1 MPDLTTNIKRFS
13 AATILSS
20 ALLLFLIQ
28 PIVSKSILGWFGG
41 APNVWT
47 TCMLFFQSVLVLGYA
62 YAHLLSSLPMRRQV
76 VIHLCVLVAA
86 LVTLPV
92 VADTSWQ
99 PDPSSNPTLA
109 ILQLLL
115 IHVGMS
121 YFVLSTT
128 GPLVQSWFARSLNA
142 GTPYRLYAL
151 SSVGSLVALIAY
163 PLFVEVMFDTTQQGW
178 IWSAGFLGFAIC
190 ITILG
195 RYCFR
200 AAQPYQATQDND
212 QSESTA
218 LLEKTPPR
226 QLLKWI
232 ALACLPSIL
241 LLAITDQL
249 TQDVAVTPFLW
260 VLPLAIYLL
269 SFIICFDRPAWFNRS
284 WYATATAL
292 LILILSLL
300 YIRESVDAFF
310 GGSLLQSL
318 AESLIGTTAL
328 MAATL
333 FAICMLC
340 HGELYQLRP
349 VKRKLTQ
356 YYVAISIGGA
366 LGGFFVSIICPVL
379 FTQYHEFHLGL
390 VIAFSAAAVLLLRL
404 ILDKPAVTQLAV
416 ALPVGLAFGIVLV
429 SQWGMTQTDA
439 LVATRNFYGV
449 LQVTTTAATD
459 TTPAVKEMRHGRVVH
474 GAQLLNPLLLRE
486 PTTYYGRKSGIGLV
500 FNTLYNVGIS
510 GTPAPLDIAAVG
522 LGTGTLAIYPT
533 NIDRMTYFEI
543 NPDVIRLAKEHFTF
557 LQSAAANVKTTT
569 IDGRLGVATLPPRST
584 DLLILD
590 AFSSDSI
597 PTHLLT
603 VEAFEIYLD
612 RLRTDGV
619 ICIHISNQHL
629 DLTPVLAGIAARF
642 DLSIRTVQSQGK
654 VTTTESTDDALW
666 CILTTNAVVL
676 ASLDHH
682 VSMNRVAPESAI
694 TPWTDQYS
702 NLLGILK

>member
-13 AATILSS
+13 ATTILSS

-47 TCMLFFQSVLVLGYA
+47 TCMLFFQSVLVLGYV
-62 YAHLLSSLPMRRQV
+62 YAHILNSLPMRRQI
-76 VIHLCVLVAA
+76 VIHMCVLLAA

-99 PDPSSNPTLA
+99 PAPSSNPTMA

-115 IHVGMS
+115 IHVGMA

-128 GPLVQSWFARSLNA
+128 GPLVQSWFAHSLTE

-151 SSVGSLVALIAY
+151 SSVGSLAALITY
-163 PLFVEVMFDTTQQGW
+163 PLVVEVMFDTTGQGW
-178 IWSAGFLGFAIC
+178 IWSTGFVVFALFIS
-190 ITILG
+190 ILG
-195 RYCFR
+195 LNCFR
-200 AAQPYQATQDND
+200 AAPTIQDI
-212 QSESTA
+212 SHPTSTPV
-218 LLEKTPPR
+218 LKKTPP
-226 QLLKWI
+226 QELLKWI
-232 ALACLPSIL
+232 TLACLPSIL

-260 VLPLAIYLL
+260 ILPLAIYLI
-269 SFIICFDRPAWFNRS
+269 SFIICFDRPAWFSRF
-284 WYATATAL
+284 WYATATTL
-292 LILILSLL
+292 LILVLSLL
-300 YIRESVDAFF
+300 YIRETVDTFF
-310 GGSLLQSL
+310 GGSLMQTL

-333 FAICMLC
+333 FTICMLC

-349 VKRKLTQ
+349 AKSKLTQ

-366 LGGFFVSIICPVL
+366 LGGFFVSIICPIL

-390 VIAFSAAAVLLLRL
+390 VIAFSGAAILLLRL
-404 ILDKPAVTQLAV
+404 IVDKPAAIQLAV
-416 ALPVGLAFGIVLV
+416 ALPVGLAFGIVLI
-429 SQWGMTQTDA
+429 SQWGMTRSDA
-439 LVATRNFYGV
+439 IIATRNFYGV
-449 LQVTTTAATD
+449 LQITTTAATD
-459 TTPAVKEMRHGRVVH
+459 KTPEVKEMRHGRVVQ

-500 FNTLYNVGIS
+500 FNTLNDVGIT
-510 GTPAPLDIAAVG
+510 GTPGPLNIAAVG

-533 NIDRMTYFEI
+533 SADQMTYFEI

-557 LQSAAANVKTTT
+557 LQSATANIKTTT
-569 IDGRLGVATLPPRST
+569 IDGRLGVATLPQHST

-603 VEAFEIYLD
+603 VEAFDIYLD
-612 RLRTDGV
+612 RLRTQGI
-619 ICIHISNQHL
+619 ICVHISNQHL
-629 DLTPVLAGIAARF
+629 DLTPVLAGIAAHFKLNLRM
-642 DLSIRTVQSQGK
+642 VQSYAK
-654 VTTTESTDDALW
+654 VTATQSTDNALW
-666 CILTTNAVVL
+666 CILTTNSVVL
-676 ASLDHH
+676 ASLDKQGSVLR
-682 VSMNRVAPESAI
+682 VSPENKI
-694 TPWTDQYS
+694 TPWTDHYS

>member
-1 MPDLTTNIKRFS
+1 
-13 AATILSS
+13 
-20 ALLLFLIQ
+20 
-28 PIVSKSILGWFGG
+28 
-41 APNVWT
+41 
-47 TCMLFFQSVLVLGYA
+47 MLFFQSVLVLGYA
-62 YAHLLSSLPMRRQV
+62 YAHMLSSLPMRRQV
-76 VIHLCVLVAA
+76 VIHMCVLLAA

-92 VADTSWQ
+92 VADASWQ

-128 GPLVQSWFARSLNA
+128 GPLVQSWFARSLTE

-151 SSVGSLVALIAY
+151 SSVGSLTALIAY
-163 PLFVEVMFDTTQQGW
+163 PLFVEVMFDTTGQGW
-178 IWSAGFLGFAIC
+178 IWSTGFIGFAIF
-190 ITILG
+190 IMILG
-195 RYCFR
+195 RNCFR
-200 AAQPYQATQDND
+200 AAPTTQDID
-212 QSESTA
+212 QTESA
-218 LLEKTPPR
+218 RHVEKTPPR

-260 VLPLAIYLL
+260 VLPLAIYLI
-269 SFIICFDRPAWFNRS
+269 SFIICFDRPAWFSRS
-284 WYATATAL
+284 WYAAATAL
-292 LILILSLL
+292 LILVLSLL

-310 GGSLLQSL
+310 GGSLMQTL
-318 AESLIGTTAL
+318 AESLIGTTVL

-340 HGELYQLRP
+340 HGELYRLRP
-349 VKRKLTQ
+349 AKSKLTQ

-404 ILDKPAVTQLAV
+404 ILDKPGVTQLAV
-416 ALPVGLAFGIVLV
+416 ALPVGLAFGIVLI
-429 SQWGMTQTDA
+429 SQWGMTRTDA

-449 LQVTTTAATD
+449 LQVTTTTATE
-459 TTPAVKEMRHGRVVH
+459 TTPGIKEMRHGRVVH

-510 GTPAPLDIAAVG
+510 GTPAPLNIAAVG

-543 NPDVIRLAKEHFTF
+543 NPDVIQLAKEHFTF
-557 LQSAAANVKTTT
+557 LQSAAANVQTIT
-569 IDGRLGVATLPPRST
+569 IDGRLGVATLPQHST

-603 VEAFEIYLD
+603 VEAFEIYLN

-642 DLSIRTVQSQGK
+642 DLSIRTVQSYEK
-654 VTTTESTDDALW
+654 ITTTESTDDALW
-666 CILTTNAVVL
+666 CILTTNSVVL
-676 ASLDHH
+676 ASLDHQ
-682 VSMNRVAPESAI
+682 VTVNRVAPESAI
-694 TPWTDQYS
+694 APWTDRYS

>member
-1 MPDLTTNIKRFS
+1 MPDFTTSIKRFS

-47 TCMLFFQSVLVLGYA
+47 TCMLFFQSVLVLGYT
-62 YAHLLSSLPMRRQV
+62 YAHLLSSLPLRRQI

-86 LVTLPV
+86 LLTLPV
-92 VADTSWQ
+92 IADVTWQ
-99 PDPSSNPTLA
+99 PDPASDPTLA

-128 GPLVQSWFARSLNA
+128 GPLVQSWFARSLTE

-151 SSVGSLVALIAY
+151 SSVGSLAALIAY
-163 PLFVEVMFDTTQQGW
+163 PLFVEVMFDTKKQGW
-178 IWSAGFLGFAIC
+178 IWSTGFIVFAIF

-195 RYCFR
+195 RNCFR
-200 AAQPYQATQDND
+200 AAAATQDIEPT
-212 QSESTA
+212 ESMPI
-218 LLEKTPPR
+218 LENTPPR
-226 QLLKWI
+226 KLLKWI
-232 ALACLPSIL
+232 GLACLPSIL

-260 VLPLAIYLL
+260 VLPLAIYLI
-269 SFIICFDRPAWFNRS
+269 SFIICFDRPAWFNRF
-284 WYATATAL
+284 WYAAATAL
-292 LILILSLL
+292 LILVLSLL
-300 YIRESVDAFF
+300 YIRESVDALL
-310 GGSLLQSL
+310 GGSLLQTL
-318 AESLIGTTAL
+318 ADSLIGTTAL

-333 FAICMLC
+333 FAVCMLC

-349 VKRKLTQ
+349 AKRKLTK
-356 YYVAISIGGA
+356 YYVAISVGGA
-366 LGGFFVSIICPVL
+366 LGGLFVSVICPL
-379 FTQYHEFHLGL
+379 IFTQYHEFHLGL
-390 VIAFSAAAVLLLRL
+390 VIAFSAAAILLLRL

-416 ALPVGLAFGIVLV
+416 ALPVGLAFGIVLI

-459 TTPAVKEMRHGRVVH
+459 NTPGVKEMRHGRVVH

-486 PTTYYGRKSGIGLV
+486 PTTYYGRKSGIGIV
-500 FNTLYNVGIS
+500 FNTLDSVGLS
-510 GTPAPLDIAAVG
+510 GTPAPLDITAVG
-522 LGTGTLAIYPT
+522 LGTGTLAVYPS
-533 NIDRMTYFEI
+533 NIDSMRYFEI
-543 NPDVIRLAKEHFTF
+543 NPDVIQLAKEHFTF
-557 LQSAAANVKTTT
+557 LQSSAANVKTIT
-569 IDGRLGVATLPPRST
+569 IDGRLGVKTLLPHTT
-584 DLLILD
+584 DLLVLD

-603 VEAFEIYLD
+603 LEAFTIYLN

-629 DLTPVLAGIAARF
+629 DLTPVIAGVAAHF
-642 DLSIRTVQSQGK
+642 DLGIRTVQSQGRI
-654 VTTTESTDDALW
+654 TLTESTDDALW
-666 CILTTNAVVL
+666 CILTTNEIVL
-676 ASLDHH
+676 ATLDQQ
-682 VSMNRVAPESAI
+682 VSVTKVAPETAI